1 MKRFLF
7 VSGAAL
13 LFCLAGA
20 SAQAQTGTARG
31 RVVDDKDQPMID
43 VKVLIEYQGGVTR
56 KLEAK
61 SNKKGEFTQVGMQP
75 GMYKFTASKDGYQG
89 GYIETRVNLGDV
101 TQIPDIKLRT
111 MAAAQAEAAAA
122 AGAGPG
128 AGLAAPFKAAVDL
141 LQANQ
146 LPEAEAAFKALE
158 ATNPTVPQIPYNL
171 AQVYVRKGDNAA
183 AEAAYRKAIEVDPKY
198 SDGYVGL
205 ANLLLATRQNDK
217 ALEVIQAA
225 SVADPNDAKLQL
237 QLGAVLFNTNKYDE
251 AAAAFNKALAL
262 DSTLAEANY
271 YLGTIAVTQ
280 NKTADAIA
288 FLEKYMASNPPAGQ
302 NRQAAEG
309 LLGYL
314 KPKK

>member
-7 VSGAAL
+7 VTGAAL
-13 LFCLAGA
+13 VFCLAGS

-31 RVVDDKDQPMID
+31 RVVDDKDQPLIEA
-43 VKVLIEYQGGVTR
+43 KVLIEYQGGVTR
-56 KLEAK
+56 RLEAK
-61 SNKKGEFTQVGMQP
+61 TNKKGEYTQVGMQP
-75 GMYKFTASKDGYQG
+75 GMYKFTASKEGYQG
-89 GYIETRVNLGDV
+89 GYIETRVNLGDI
-101 TQIPDIKLRT
+101 TSIPDLKLRT
-111 MAAAQAEAAAA
+111 MEAARAEAAAA
-122 AGAGPG
+122 GGAGAGG
-128 AGLAAPFKAAVDL
+128 GLAVPFKAAVDL
-141 LQANQ
+141 LQANK
-146 LPEAEAAFKALE
+146 LDEAEAAFKAIE

-171 AQVYVRKGDNAA
+171 AQVYTRKGDNAA

-198 SDGYVGL
+198 SEGYVGL

-225 SVADPNDAKLQL
+225 ATADPNDAKLQL
-237 QLGAVLFNTNKYDE
+237 QLGAVLFNANKPEE
-251 AAAAFNKALAL
+251 AATAFTKALAL

-271 YLGTIAVTQ
+271 YLGTIAVGQ
-280 NKTADAIA
+280 NKTADAVA
-288 FLEKYMASNPPAGQ
+288 FLEKYLASNPPAGQ